1 MLLLVI
7 LPLPHVLSAHTPAGA
22 CLARLLLT
30 LRSVCLP
37 CLLLCH
43 FFQPYCPVCVQVY
56 KAKMG
61 ELDVAVKMIQKQHV
75 NPQLTPQQAL
85 QVMQQ
90 VTSCCFAA
98 VLCQLCHSRTLFWVH
113 PRTAGVYV

>member
-61 ELDVAVKMIQKQHV
+61 ELDVAVKMIQKQHFV
-75 NPQLTPQQAL
+75 NCVIVERCSGYIQGQRVFMCNDSADNILL
-85 QVMQQ
+85 S
-90 VTSCCFAA
+90 TSTHNC
-98 VLCQLCHSRTLFWVH
+98 
-113 PRTAGVYV
+113 